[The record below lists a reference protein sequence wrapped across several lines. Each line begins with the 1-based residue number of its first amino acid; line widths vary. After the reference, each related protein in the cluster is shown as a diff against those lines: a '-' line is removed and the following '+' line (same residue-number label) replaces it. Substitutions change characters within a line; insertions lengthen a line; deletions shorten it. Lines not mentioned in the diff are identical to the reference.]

1 MTARTLLKLD
11 GSDIKQMSTSEITAL
26 QTEAIRLYGAA
37 PTAVM
42 TQVSSSGAGFSA
54 ISDTRLQAGAASND
68 NTNFDTESETANVS
82 TVTVNYDK
90 LNLAY
95 TSVSAWSDGTYGYPV
110 YLDGSNNIQE
120 CSEQDMYDTLI
131 LPAIDTLTSGSTG
144 TAQAGTYRIHTA
156 TSLSGHTLISSTP
169 VFIDTRA
176 NAGAYTAGGLPET
189 QDQPTTITNYYLFR
203 IDAASQ
209 GSFASPLVLT
219 NSGGTI
225 HEMPAT
231 NLTNMLQDSIQY
243 NASQVSGT
251 KISYNI
257 NGSGNARG
265 SAMVDTR
272 LNGSTYLTDQ
282 QSDNYRSQE
291 VPSGSAQTISTYTF
305 KITQV

>member
-11 GSDIKQMSTSEITAL
+11 GSDIRQMTSGEMSAL

-54 ISDTRLQAGAASND
+54 ITDTRLQAGAAGND
-68 NTNFDTESETANVS
+68 NTNFDTQGETADVS
-82 TVTVNYDK
+82 TVSVSYDK

-95 TSVSAWSDGTYGYPV
+95 TSVSAWSDGTYGYPL
-110 YLDGSNNIQE
+110 YLDGSNNMQE
-120 CSEQDMYDTLI
+120 CSAQDMYDTLI

-176 NAGAYTAGGLPET
+176 NAGAYSAAGLPET
-189 QDQPTTITNYYLFR
+189 QDQPTTITNYYLMR
-203 IDAASQ
+203 VNAASQ
-209 GSFASPLVLT
+209 GSFVKPLVLAG
-219 NSGGTI
+219 SGVI

-272 LNGSTYLTDQ
+272 LNSSTYLTDQ

-291 VPSGSAQTISTYTF
+291 VPAGSAATISTYTF

>member
-11 GSDIKQMSTSEITAL
+11 GSDIRQMTSGEMSAL

-42 TQVSSSGAGFSA
+42 TQVSNSGAGFAA
-54 ISDTRLQAGAASND
+54 IVDTRLQAGAAGND
-68 NTNFDTESETANVS
+68 NTNFDTQGETADVS
-82 TVTVNYDK
+82 TVSVSYDK
-90 LNLAY
+90 LNFAY
-95 TSVSAWSDGTYGYPV
+95 SSVSAWSDGTYGYPL
-110 YLDGSNNIQE
+110 YLDGSNNMQE
-120 CSEQDMYDTLI
+120 CSAQDMYDTLI
-131 LPAIDTLTSGSTG
+131 RPAIDTLTSGSTG

-169 VFIDTRA
+169 VFVDTRA
-176 NAGAYTAGGLPET
+176 NAGAYSAAGLPET
-189 QDQPTTITNYYLFR
+189 QDQPTTITNYYLMR
-203 IDAASQ
+203 VNAASQ
-209 GSFASPLVLT
+209 GSFVKPLVLAG
-219 NSGGTI
+219 SGVI

-272 LNGSTYLTDQ
+272 LNSSTYLTDQ

-291 VPSGSAQTISTYTF
+291 VPSGSAATISTYTF